1 MACAANPLPMAV
13 SPDNKSTGWLRPPEE
28 REGLQRYV
36 ETLRER
42 FWLILVTI
50 AITTGI
56 AILYVATAAKT
67 YEAEADLLITPVSG
81 GDPVLTSLGLISASA
96 DPTRD
101 VETASRLVTNIDVA
115 EGVREE
121 LGSSESGQ
129 SLLNQVAAEPVA
141 GSNIVAVTGS
151 GGSPEEAQELANA
164 FATQAVSERT
174 QQMHAQIAHQLE
186 RLQAQSI
193 GSGEQSIGTTGTSI
207 NGQIAELQILST
219 TPDPT
224 IRVQTKAP
232 LPSGPSSP
240 KPTLSII
247 GGIFAG
253 LILGIGAAFAAQAL
267 DPRLRREAQLR
278 RLYKLPILCR
288 IPRESQ
294 AGEQP
299 ISPDRVTPV
308 VGEGYRTLR
317 ATLTGIERQRDG
329 NVVLITGSSASE
341 GKTTTAVNLAA
352 SLALAGKR
360 VILIESDLR
369 HPVLG
374 RVLKVSSAKGGVVSV
389 LLKNQT
395 LEQALI
401 PSETYGP
408 NLQLLLADYS
418 GGWIADLFS
427 IPAAEQLIEDA
438 RHVADYVIIDSPP
451 LNEVVDAL
459 PLARKA
465 DSVLLVARL
474 GVTRLDKLGQ
484 LAELLAENGVT
495 PTGFALLGTP
505 RPGRGESHYYGAKRE
520 GRVKATTGSRRSST

>member
-1 MACAANPLPMAV
+1 VESL
-13 SPDNKSTGWLRPPEE
+13 DNKSAGWLQPPEE

-42 FWLILVTI
+42 LWLILVTV

-67 YEAEADLLITPVSG
+67 YEATADLLITPVSSD
-81 GDPVLTSLGLISASA
+81 DPVLTSLGLLSASA

-101 VETASRLVTNIDVA
+101 VQTASRLVTNIDVA
-115 EGVREE
+115 EGVSKE
-121 LGSSESGQ
+121 LDSGESAQ
-129 SLLNQVAAEPVA
+129 ALLDKVTAEPVA
-141 GSNIVAVTGS
+141 GSNIVAVTAAAGT
-151 GGSPEEAQELANA
+151 PEEAQELANA
-164 FATQAVSERT
+164 FATQAVADRS
-174 QQMHAQIAHQLE
+174 QQMHKQIAGQLE
-186 RLQAQSI
+186 RLEAQS
-193 GSGEQSIGTTGTSI
+193 GGEQSVGSTGTSI
-207 NGQIAELQILST
+207 DSQIAELQVLSSA
-219 TPDPT
+219 PDPT
-224 IRVQTKAP
+224 IRVQTKAS

-240 KPTLSII
+240 KPTLSVI

-294 AGEQP
+294 TGEQP
-299 ISPDRVTPV
+299 IGPDRVTPV
-308 VGEGYRTLR
+308 VSEGYRTLR
-317 ATLTGIERQRDG
+317 ATLTGIEHRRDG
-329 NVVLITGSSASE
+329 NVILVTGSSASE
-341 GKTTTAVNLAA
+341 GKTTTAVNLAS

-374 RVLKVSSAKGGVVSV
+374 GVLKASAEDGGVVSV
-389 LLKNQT
+389 LLEKQT
-395 LEQALI
+395 LSQALI

-408 NLQLLLADYS
+408 NLQLLLADYT

-427 IPAAEQLIEDA
+427 IPSAEQLITDA
-438 RHVADYVIIDSPP
+438 RLAADYVIIDSPP

-484 LAELLAENGVT
+484 LTELLAENGVI

-505 RPGRGESHYYGAKRE
+505 RPRRGESHYYGEQRE
-520 GRVKATTGSRRSST
+520 GRVKAFTKRSGS

>member
-1 MACAANPLPMAV
+1 MESL
-13 SPDNKSTGWLRPPEE
+13 DNKSTGWLRPPEE

-42 FWLILVTI
+42 LWLILITI

-67 YEAEADLLITPVSG
+67 YEATTDMLVTPISG
-81 GDPVLTSLGLISASA
+81 DDPVLTGLGLLSASA

-101 VETASRLVTNIDVA
+101 VQTASRLVANIDVA
-115 EGVREE
+115 NGVQAT
-121 LGSSESGQ
+121 LGSDESGQ
-129 SLLNQVAAEPVA
+129 ALLEKVTAEPVA
-141 GSNIVAVTGS
+141 GSNIVAVTAS
-151 GGSPEEAQELANA
+151 AGSPEEAQELANT
-164 FATQAVSERT
+164 FAQQAVKDLTS
-174 QQMHAQIAHQLE
+174 QMHAQIENQLE
-186 RLQAQSI
+186 RLQTQSSSDKQTV
-193 GSGEQSIGTTGTSI
+193 GASGTSI
-207 NGQIAELQILST
+207 GDQIAELQVLST
-219 TPDPT
+219 APDPT

-240 KPTLSII
+240 KPALSIA

-294 AGEQP
+294 TGEQP
-299 ISPDRVTPV
+299 IGPDRVTPV
-308 VGEGYRTLR
+308 VSEGYRTLR
-317 ATLTGIERQRDG
+317 ATLTGIEDRRGG
-329 NVVLITGSSASE
+329 NVILVTGSSASE
-341 GKTTTAVNLAA
+341 GKTTTAVNLAS

-374 RVLKVSSAKGGVVSV
+374 GVLGVDAEDNGVVSV
-389 LLKNQT
+389 LLEKQT
-395 LEQALI
+395 LAQALI
-401 PSETYGP
+401 SSEAYGA
-408 NLQLLLADYS
+408 NLKLLLADYA

-427 IPAAEQLIEDA
+427 IPSAEQLIEDA
-438 RHVADYVIIDSPP
+438 RRAADYVIIDSPP

-465 DSVLLVARL
+465 DSVLLVAHL
-474 GVTRLDKLGQ
+474 GITRLDKLGQ
-484 LAELLAENGVT
+484 LTELLAENGVV

-505 RPGRGESHYYGAKRE
+505 RPRRGESHYYGEQRE
-520 GRVKATTGSRRSST
+520 GRVRALTGRQRSRA

>member
-1 MACAANPLPMAV
+1 V
-13 SPDNKSTGWLRPPEE
+13 ESPDNNSTGWLRPPEE

-42 FWLILVTI
+42 LWLILITV

-67 YEAEADLLITPVSG
+67 YEAEADLLITPISG
-81 GDPVLTSLGLISASA
+81 DDPVLTSLGLISASA

-101 VETASRLVTNIDVA
+101 VQTASRLVTNIDVA
-115 EGVREE
+115 SGVRDA
-121 LGSSESGQ
+121 LGSSESAQ
-129 SLLNQVAAEPVA
+129 ALLEKVSAEPVA

-151 GGSPEEAQELANA
+151 GGSPKEAQKLANA
-164 FATQAVSERT
+164 FAEQAVSDRT
-174 QQMHAQIAHQLE
+174 DQMHGQIEHQLE
-186 RLQAQSI
+186 RLQTQSS
-193 GSGEQSIGTTGTSI
+193 SGEQSVGATGTSI
-207 NGQIAELQILST
+207 DSQIAELQVLST
-219 TPDPT
+219 APDPT

-232 LPSGPSSP
+232 LPGGPSSP
-240 KPTLSII
+240 KPALSIV

-294 AGEQP
+294 TGEQP
-299 ISPDRVTPV
+299 IGPDRVTPV

-317 ATLTGIERQRDG
+317 ATLTGIESRRDG
-329 NVVLITGSSASE
+329 NVILVTGSSASE
-341 GKTTTAVNLAA
+341 GKTTTAVNLAS

-374 RVLKVSSAKGGVVSV
+374 GVLNVDAEDNGVVSV
-389 LLKNQT
+389 LLEKQT
-395 LEQALI
+395 LAQALI
-401 PSETYGP
+401 SSEAYGA
-408 NLQLLLADYS
+408 NLKLLLADYT

-427 IPAAEQLIEDA
+427 IPSAEQLIEDA
-438 RHVADYVIIDSPP
+438 RATADYVIIDSPP

-484 LAELLAENGVT
+484 LTELLAENGIA

-505 RPGRGESHYYGAKRE
+505 RPRRGESHYYGEQPK
-520 GRVKATTGSRRSST
+520 GRIKALTNRQRSSA